1 MGSLKTKDKKYTNCL
16 ISEHFKQYDLD
27 IKHSSNSL
35 FSVRTFRNK
44 VVKSFNKISKESG
57 RANGFTAF

>member
-1 MGSLKTKDKKYTNCL
+1 MVSITGIFS
-16 ISEHFKQYDLD
+16 IAEHFKRYDLN
-27 IKHSSNSL
+27 IKQVHSSNSL

-57 RANGFTAF
+57 RANGFTVL